1 MASDV
6 VVNLTYLWS
15 GMVFGVTYYSELRI
29 AITVY
34 Y

>member
-1 MASDV
+1 MESDV

-15 GMVFGVTYYSELRI
+15 DMVFGDTYYSELRI

-34 Y
+34 H